1 MGDVIFEARGASYTY
16 GRVDDRP
23 AVRDVDLDVSTG
35 ELVGVV
41 GPNGSGKTTL
51 LRLLLGALAPS
62 LGQALAFGSPAAQW
76 RRRELARLVGVVSQR
91 EEPAFPLRVKQAVL
105 FGRYPHM
112 GALGAPS
119 KEDLAAVDRALDRC
133 DVKSLS
139 ERWAAT
145 LSGGEWQR
153 VRIAR
158 ALAQNPRALVLDEG
172 TASLDIRH
180 EMEVFELV
188 SELVHEGHLAGL
200 LVTHHVNLA
209 ARFVDKIVV
218 MDAGAAVAVGKP
230 EQVLS
235 PRVFEQ
241 VFGWPVARADWRGV
255 PQFVPLRVG
264 EREAGTPNQS

>member
-16 GRVDDRP
+16 DRAGAAP
-23 AVRDVDLDVSTG
+23 AVSAVDLTVSTG
-35 ELVGVV
+35 ELVGIV

-51 LRLLLGALAPS
+51 LRLLLGSLAPS
-62 LGQALAFGSPAAQW
+62 AGEALAFGSPASQW

-91 EEPAFPLRVKQAVL
+91 EEPAFPLRVKQAVM

-112 GALGAPS
+112 GPLGAPS
-119 KEDLAAVDRALDRC
+119 NQDTAAVDNALERC
-133 DVKSLS
+133 DVTGLKD
-139 ERWAAT
+139 RWVAT

-172 TASLDIRH
+172 TASLDVRH

-209 ARFVDKIVV
+209 ARFVDRVVV
-218 MDAGAAVAVGKP
+218 MDAGAAVTVGKP
-230 EQVLS
+230 ADVLT
-235 PRVFEQ
+235 PEVFES
-241 VFGWPVARADWRGV
+241 VFGWPVARTDWRGV
-255 PQFVPLRVG
+255 PQFVPLRTEEQEESTG
-264 EREAGTPNQS
+264 EE